1 MIDKSAA
8 VIASDECGNIITPTF
23 TETRGE
29 TTCEGDY
36 VTKEH
41 FFKWTA
47 TDACGNTSNLDLKV
61 VLEALEQI

>member
-23 TETRGE
+23 TETEGE

-36 VTKEH
+36 VTER
-41 FFKWTA
+41 
-47 TDACGNTSNLDLKV
+47 
-61 VLEALEQI
+61 ALL